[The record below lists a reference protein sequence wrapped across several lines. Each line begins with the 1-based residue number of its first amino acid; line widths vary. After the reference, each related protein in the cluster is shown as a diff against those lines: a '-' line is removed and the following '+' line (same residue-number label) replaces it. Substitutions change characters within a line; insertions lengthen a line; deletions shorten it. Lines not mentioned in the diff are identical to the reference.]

1 MIPASRTPLS
11 RVQQYALIALL
22 TLTALPHVLNIDS
35 RISALFLVLVVYRTL
50 AIEKSILL
58 PGKWLLLLIT
68 LGALGNVLMHYP
80 ILFGRNA
87 GVALLTSMLALKLME
102 MRVRRDVH
110 ILVFIGYFT
119 LVTQF
124 LYRDDSWLVL
134 YALILLFGLTAMLV
148 ESSRSTAS
156 ANLIRPLGVS
166 LSLLVQAL
174 PIMILLFILFPR
186 FSSPLWSL
194 GAETGAAVSGVSG
207 NITAGSISRLSR
219 SPEVAFRVDFNGE
232 IPPPAQRYWRG
243 PVFWF
248 SDGKNWNADENEAL
262 AGADLI
268 SLGQTVD
275 YSVTLE
281 PTPGSWLYALELPV
295 KVPRDSQLRSDYQLI
310 RNTPVKRRV
319 RYSVSSV
326 LDYRTGPLDEKER
339 QKGLQLPPGITPRML
354 DLVTGWQQ
362 QSGSD
367 TALVLK
373 ALDYFRQQ
381 DFYYTL
387 YPPLLGDNPAD
398 QFLFDTRRGFC
409 EHYATSFTLLMR
421 IAGIPAR
428 VVGGYQGGQV
438 NPLGDYLIVRQ
449 SDAHA
454 WAEVWLQNKGWQRVD
469 PTVAV
474 APERIQQSIDPNLI
488 NDIIGAPIL
497 FGEIDSGLL
506 RAMLNQL
513 RWGADA
519 LNASWHR
526 WVLGYSKESQVYLMR
541 LLGLGF
547 LRGPKLAYAMV
558 GVTGLFIL
566 FLTLTLLYR
575 VRERRDPIS
584 ATYQRFCQRLQRRGL
599 IRLAHEGPKDFAERV
614 INKCPELAGSVS
626 AISSLYIGIRYGRQ
640 DNKPNRRRFNRLV
653 RGFRP

>member
-11 RVQQYALIALL
+11 RMQQYALIALL

-35 RISALFLVLVVYRTL
+35 SVSALFLVLVVYRTL
-50 AIEKSILL
+50 AIEKTGLL
-58 PGKWLLLLIT
+58 PGKWLLSMVT
-68 LGALGNVLMHYP
+68 LGALGNVLMQYP
-80 ILFGRNA
+80 ILFGREA

-124 LYRDDSWLVL
+124 LYRDESWLVL
-134 YALILLFGLTAMLV
+134 YALTLLVGLTAMLV
-148 ESSRSTAS
+148 ESNRSTAS
-156 ANLIRPLGVS
+156 ANLFRPLGVS
-166 LSLLVQAL
+166 LSLLAQAL
-174 PIMILLFILFPR
+174 PMMILLFIFFPR
-186 FSSPLWSL
+186 FSSPLWNL
-194 GAETGAAVSGVSG
+194 GSETGEAVSGVSG
-207 NITAGSISRLSR
+207 NISPGSISRLSR
-219 SPEVAFRVDFNGE
+219 SPAVAFRVDFNGE
-232 IPPPAQRYWRG
+232 IPLPSQRYWRG

-248 SDGKNWNADENEAL
+248 SDGKNWNADESEDL
-262 AGADLI
+262 AGSDLI
-268 SLGQTVD
+268 SLGQTID

-281 PTPGSWLYALELPV
+281 PTPGNWLYALELPV
-295 KVPRDSQLRSDYQLI
+295 SIPGDSQLRSDYQLI
-310 RNTPVKRRV
+310 RNAPVERRV
-319 RYSVSSV
+319 RYDASSV

-339 QKGLQLPPGITPRML
+339 QKGLQLPPGVTRRML

-367 TALVLK
+367 AELVLM

-387 YPPLLGDNPAD
+387 YPPTLGDNPAD
-398 QFLFDTRRGFC
+398 QFLFDSRRGFC

-454 WAEVWLQNKGWQRVD
+454 WAEVWLNNKGWQRVD

-474 APERIQQSIDPNLI
+474 APERIQQSIDPSLMNGV
-488 NDIIGAPIL
+488 IGAPIL

-506 RAMLNQL
+506 RAALKQL

-526 WVLGYSKESQVYLMR
+526 WVLGYSKERQIYLMR

-547 LRGPKLAYAMV
+547 LHGPELAYGMV
-558 GVTGLFIL
+558 GITGFFIIL
-566 FLTLTLLYR
+566 LTLILLYR

-584 ATYQRFCQRLQRRGL
+584 STYQKFCQRLQRRG
-599 IRLAHEGPKDFAERV
+599 IVRMAHEGPKDFSERV
-614 INKCPELAGSVS
+614 VKECPELASKVS
-626 AISSLYIGIRYGRQ
+626 TISSLYIGIRYGRQ
-640 DNKPNRRRFNRLV
+640 DSKPNRQHFSRLV
-653 RGFRP
+653 RDFHP